1 MPELSRLSRFHI
13 FTKVNNEKLDNFA
26 EHCAGESKRG
36 CFFDFL
42 RVFNFLRAVDER
54 LRQFDRAGKFRQT
67 PSFDDDG
74 NDWRRGAA
82 RRRRARRSYE
92 LDGRGR

>member
-1 MPELSRLSRFHI
+1 MPELPRLSCSHI
-13 FTKVNNEKLDNFA
+13 FTKVDDEKLNNFA

-36 CFFDFL
+36 CFLDFL

-54 LRQFDRAGKFRQT
+54 LWQFDRAGKFRQT
-67 PSFDDDG
+67 ARFNDDG

-82 RRRRARRSYE
+82 RRRRARRSYKF
-92 LDGRGR
+92 DGRRR